1 MRTAVYNLPRHLK
14 LYVDASYTS
23 LRVDE
28 LVRYVSSILPSLDVE
43 VRPEPARFFIR
54 CDREMLEF
62 AREVSATRVFRI
74 NSNEVVCSQFEAEVE
89 YEYRRIK
96 QDPPNMLGTFYS
108 AYHLQDAYWK
118 LIPASE
124 RGLDYVHVVITK
136 LLIGTFDN
144 SSGRWH
150 ARTIALG
157 FPNIISL
164 RGLIEAPAKPRQ
176 FYILRQTLSMLH
188 AEMTTEAIQEAIKS
202 FALVDLEDERLT
214 EVTKGYLLQAI
225 AYHATMEPF
234 CNDASCRLFNAHWQQ
249 EMLRAQLNGE
259 YELCEA
265 HSQLFRTIE
274 SMLSSTK
281 PQK

>member
-1 MRTAVYNLPRHLK
+1 VHITVYNLPRFLK
-14 LYVDASYTS
+14 LYVDASHTS
-23 LRVDE
+23 LRVEE
-28 LVRYVSSILPSLDVE
+28 LVQYVSSILPSLNAE
-43 VRPEPARFFIR
+43 VRPEPGRFFTR
-54 CDREMLEF
+54 CDEEILEF
-62 AREVSATRVFRI
+62 AREVAATRVFRI
-74 NSNEVVCSQFEAEVE
+74 NANEVVCKPFKAEVE

-96 QDPPNMLGTFYS
+96 QDPYEMFGAFYS
-108 AYHLQDAYWK
+108 AYHLQDVYWK
-118 LIPASE
+118 LIPAGE
-124 RGLDYVHVVITK
+124 RSLHYVHVVITK
-136 LLIGTFDN
+136 LLIGTFDE

-188 AEMTTEAIQEAIKS
+188 GEMTTEEIQEAIKN
-202 FALVDLEDERLT
+202 FALLGLEDERLT

-234 CNDASCRLFNAHWQQ
+234 CNDVSCRLFNAHWQR
-249 EMLRAQLNGE
+249 EMLTAQLNGE

-265 HSQLFRTIE
+265 HAQLFRTIE
-274 SMLSSTK
+274 LMLSST
-281 PQK
+281 